1 MIPIQRIARFAAVFG
16 ILALAPVS
24 RASAACPENMIFFG
38 CYPDAVGYS
47 YTEPT
52 SDYNGEPW
60 QIGDPCPIGCYDL
73 HIGTI
78 HTEARG
84 NTAGPGCL
92 AGVHTEDSFTII
104 GIPAG
109 TPVNFFA
116 EFQVTGSLSGPGSVG
131 ADEPGTY
138 SFKIVGADGNDLD
151 GVNSGLKSLS
161 GQAITLTTD
170 PSGVVVGAVGATVI
184 FKVAVDSDGYVWI
197 AQYQPIANPIAGSS
211 AAAYDDIASV
221 TAGLN
226 WPLGLQSMR
235 PLYASADMNMR
246 L

>member
-131 ADEPGTY
+131 ATVYDNLPGGPSATNGTNTPDP
-138 SFKIVGADGNDLD
+138 SMHFTVHLPLSHLAGDAFRIRADLNVGGDFPDGVAVADGVLRFGGLPAGAIVHSCQNYDLPVPTLPASW
-151 GVNSGLKSLS
+151 GALK
-161 GQAITLTTD
+161 
-170 PSGVVVGAVGATVI
+170 
-184 FKVAVDSDGYVWI
+184 
-197 AQYQPIANPIAGSS
+197 
-211 AAAYDDIASV
+211 AAY
-221 TAGLN
+221 
-226 WPLGLQSMR
+226 R
-235 PLYASADMNMR
+235 
-246 L
+246 